1 MKKCQ
6 LQKKI
11 AKKRKDFSFFKLYM
25 NQNFINIDFK
35 NDISLPDNIHSL
47 NDEIKKTCHQL
58 PALNIVKNANLLQ
71 ETVEKIEQ
79 FKINK
84 KNFVV
89 FGTGGS
95 NLGARALIDT
105 LINQPKNILFFDNI
119 DPLFFQNQIVNLNI
133 SITGFIIISKSGTTP
148 ETLSQFGSI
157 INIARANN
165 IMDILFKNSLVVT
178 EFKNSPLYNIAKKNN
193 CNLIEHKKNIGGR
206 YSIFSNVGMIPAIL
220 AGLDVKKIHSGA
232 LKVIEKKDFS
242 NSFKFAQIF
251 KFCSSN
257 NYLSNVMMTY
267 SDGLNYFGKWYLQLW
282 AESIGK
288 QNRGI
293 TAMHSMGTTD
303 QHSQLQLYL
312 DGPKDKFFTFIKSNY
327 QKKGL
332 KIDNDIMK
340 EESVN
345 YLLNKT
351 MGDLMHAEQ
360 NATID
365 TFKKNNFK
373 YREIILSEINEES
386 IGALMAESI
395 IETIAAC
402 IYFEVDPFNQPAVE
416 QGKIL
421 TKKYLS

>member
-1 MKKCQ
+1 METNFTNINFEKDIYLPENIQSLNNKI
-6 LQKKI
+6 KKI
-11 AKKRKDFSFFKLYM
+11 C
-25 NQNFINIDFK
+25 N
-35 NDISLPDNIHSL
+35 
-47 NDEIKKTCHQL
+47 EL
-58 PALNIVKNANLLQ
+58 PALNIVRDVSLL
-71 ETVEKIEQ
+71 EYTIEQ
-79 FKINK
+79 TAKFKENK

-95 NLGARALIDT
+95 NLGARALINT
-105 LINQPKNILFFDNI
+105 LIDQPKNILFFDNI
-119 DPLFFQNQIVNLNI
+119 DPLFFKNQIVNLDINT
-133 SITGFIIISKSGTTP
+133 TGFIIISKSGTTP

-157 INIARANN
+157 INIAKEKN
-165 IMDILFKNSLVVT
+165 ILDVLFKNSLALT

-193 CNLIEHKKNIGGR
+193 CNLLEHKKDIGGR

-220 AGLDVKKIHSGA
+220 GGLDVKKIHLGA
-232 LKVIEKKDFS
+232 LKAIEENDFIDS
-242 NSFKFAQIF
+242 LKFAQIF

-288 QNRGI
+288 SNKGV
-293 TAMHSMGTTD
+293 TALHAIGTTD

-312 DGPKDKFFTFIKSNY
+312 EGPKDKFFTFIKSNY

-332 KIDNDIMK
+332 KIDAEIMQ

-345 YLLNKT
+345 YLVNKT

-360 NATID
+360 DATIN
-365 TFKKNNFK
+365 TFKLNNFK
-373 YREIILSEINEES
+373 FREILLSKINEEAMGS
-386 IGALMAESI
+386 LMVNCI

-402 IYFEVDPFNQPAVE
+402 IYFDVDPFDQPAVE

>member
-1 MKKCQ
+1 MITNFTNINFEKDIILPKNIES
-6 LQKKI
+6 LNEKIKKI
-11 AKKRKDFSFFKLYM
+11 CKE
-25 NQNFINIDFK
+25 
-35 NDISLPDNIHSL
+35 LPSL
-47 NDEIKKTCHQL
+47 NILRD
-58 PALNIVKNANLLQ
+58 NSLL
-71 ETVEKIEQ
+71 EYTIEQ
-79 FKINK
+79 TEKFKKNK

-95 NLGARALIDT
+95 ILGARALINILTD
-105 LINQPKNILFFDNI
+105 QPENILFFDNI
-119 DPLFFQNQIVNLNI
+119 DPLFFQNKLVNLDI
-133 SITGFIIISKSGTTP
+133 KSTGFIIISKSGTTP
-148 ETLSQFGSI
+148 ETLSQFGSV
-157 INIARANN
+157 INIANEKN
-165 IMDILFKNSLVVT
+165 ILEKLYENSLVVT
-178 EFKNSPLYNIAKKNN
+178 EFKNSPLYNIAKRNN
-193 CNLIEHKKNIGGR
+193 CMLLEHKKDIGGR

-220 AGLDVKKIHSGA
+220 ADLDVKKIHEGA
-232 LKVIEKKDFS
+232 LRTIEKNNFV
-242 NSFKFAQIF
+242 NSLKFAQIF

-288 QNRGI
+288 NNKGVTPLHAI
-293 TAMHSMGTTD
+293 GTTD

-327 QKKGL
+327 KNKGL
-332 KIDNDIMK
+332 KIDLEIMK

-345 YLLNKT
+345 YLINKT

-360 NATID
+360 DATID
-365 TFKKNNFK
+365 TFKLNNFK
-373 YREIILSEINEES
+373 FREILLEEINEETLGS
-386 IGALMAESI
+386 LMAESI

-402 IYFEVDPFNQPAVE
+402 IYFDVDPFDQPAVE

>member
-1 MKKCQ
+1 M
-6 LQKKI
+6 
-11 AKKRKDFSFFKLYM
+11 
-25 NQNFINIDFK
+25 
-35 NDISLPDNIHSL
+35 
-47 NDEIKKTCHQL
+47 
-58 PALNIVKNANLLQ
+58 
-71 ETVEKIEQ
+71 
-79 FKINK
+79 
-84 KNFVV
+84 
-89 FGTGGS
+89 
-95 NLGARALIDT
+95 
-105 LINQPKNILFFDNI
+105 
-119 DPLFFQNQIVNLNI
+119 NI

-193 CNLIEHKKNIGGR
+193 CNLIEHKKDIGGR